1 MAAITALVS
10 VSAHQNASDQLRY
23 PQMRE
28 RQLEFADVE
37 LVGS

>member
-1 MAAITALVS
+1 LAAITALVS

-23 PQMRE
+23 SQMRD

-37 LVGS
+37 LVSA